1 MFLLHASGY
10 YRDITDQ
17 LANRHFVGYDGGVDY
32 WSRTNDN
39 YQDIRGLELR
49 IEKRFGRW
57 ITGWANYNY
66 LVTTSGFIG
75 RETYYEDPRRQEQ
88 EGLQNP
94 NQERPL
100 ARPIARANITF
111 WSPQDFGPTVAGVKP
126 FSDLRLDVLYQWRAG
141 RYESRGAYQGWNPV
155 GNVDDLDDLQ
165 WQGRTTV
172 DLRLRKSVSYKR
184 YDMNFYLDIANVFN
198 MKYLEES
205 GFASATDRNNY
216 MRSLRLPRYNGDA
229 AATKEE
235 YAAKGYIAGDDK
247 PGDVQS
253 KDKPYINMPN
263 RGFLTYLNPRTVAL
277 GIALNF

>member
-1 MFLLHASGY
+1 
-10 YRDITDQ
+10 
-17 LANRHFVGYDGGVDY
+17 
-32 WSRTNDN
+32 
-39 YQDIRGLELR
+39 
-49 IEKRFGRW
+49 
-57 ITGWANYNY
+57 
-66 LVTTSGFIG
+66 
-75 RETYYEDPRRQEQ
+75 
-88 EGLQNP
+88 
-94 NQERPL
+94 
-100 ARPIARANITF
+100 
-111 WSPQDFGPTVAGVKP
+111 
-126 FSDLRLDVLYQWRAG
+126 
-141 RYESRGAYQGWNPV
+141 
-155 GNVDDLDDLQ
+155 VDDLDDLQ